1 MLKSYLSITKPG
13 IIFGNLISVAA
24 GFFLAAKSEPANFL
38 LLLTTLVGVGLV
50 IASGCVVNNIFDRD
64 IDQKMKRT
72 QNRELVMGNIN
83 IDAAFVYAL
92 VLLLNGTALLFQ
104 LVNPLSAVVVL
115 LGYVFYVFFYTM
127 WYKRNSVY
135 GTLVGSISGAVPPLV
150 GYLAVTNYISLEA
163 ILLFVM
169 FCLWQMPHSYAIA
182 MFRMQDYR
190 DAGIPVLPVKEGIT
204 KAHRHMKAYVV
215 AFGVVAIGLF
225 MLGEAG
231 YEYLAVSAAV
241 CFMWTRVTFQKVN
254 YNNYIQWSKAVF
266 KVSLLVV
273 MSISGVLGLELIPLP
288 FIH

>member
-163 ILLFVM
+163 ILLFIM

-204 KAHRHMKAYVV
+204 KAHQHMKAYVV
-215 AFGVVAIGLF
+215 AFGVVAVSLF

>member
-163 ILLFVM
+163 ILLFIM